1 MQDWAWSLSL
11 IVLTT
16 AIHTTGVVMMALAAF
31 GLRRR
36 LETRSLGLRNAIL
49 IVIGVIGA
57 VGLLLAVL
65 HGVECTIWAAAYL
78 WLGALDSPTHA
89 MLYSIDAMT
98 TRGPSGLM
106 LQPHWQMMGALE
118 AADGMLLF
126 GISTAYI
133 FASMQAW
140 WPMLLTI
147 RR

>member
-89 MLYSIDAMT
+89 MLYSAASRHASAAQRS
-98 TRGPSGLM
+98 TRLRMRCSTPSM
-106 LQPHWQMMGALE
+106 
-118 AADGMLLF
+118 
-126 GISTAYI
+126 
-133 FASMQAW
+133 
-140 WPMLLTI
+140 
-147 RR
+147 R